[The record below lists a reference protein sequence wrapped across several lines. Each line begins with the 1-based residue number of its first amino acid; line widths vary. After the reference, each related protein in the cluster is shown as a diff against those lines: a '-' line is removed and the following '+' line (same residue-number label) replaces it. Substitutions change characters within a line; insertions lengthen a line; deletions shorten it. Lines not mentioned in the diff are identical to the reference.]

1 MGICFF
7 PETTLSSLPDLL
19 QKDFE
24 YFVLDMGILNPY
36 TAYEFSRC
44 HMQYMVG
51 DFSLWKKEQTLHS
64 LEQLLKINKINQEQV
79 ILLEN
84 PKIKESFPSKSVK
97 GFSQKITV
105 PFISNPFQIASNE
118 FVFYE
123 NMLGGK

>member
-7 PETTLSSLPDLL
+7 PEITLSTLPEIL
-19 QKDFE
+19 QKDFD

-51 DFSLWKKEQTLHS
+51 DFSLWKKEKTLHH
-64 LEQLLKINKINQEQV
+64 LEQLLKHNIIKQEQV

>member
-7 PETTLSSLPDLL
+7 PEITLSSLPEIL

-51 DFSLWKKEQTLHS
+51 DFSIWKKEKTLHC

-84 PKIKESFPSKSVK
+84 PKIKESIRSEPLK
-97 GFSQKITV
+97 GFSKRLSV
-105 PFISNPFQIASNE
+105 PFIKNPFRIASND
-118 FVFYE
+118 FIFYE
-123 NMLGGK
+123 SMLEGK